1 VLNADLGPAIRN
13 GQPGFFISEFL
24 KRAFTKRE
32 LINTRTH
39 KHPAVAD
46 VRDGSN
52 SDFGA
57 RNREVRCTP
66 VNGHAATTAACPK
79 RAKRRRSPAV
89 GMFHRRL
96 SQTD

>member
-1 VLNADLGPAIRN
+1 LNADLGPAIRN

-46 VRDGSN
+46 VRDGSKGEMTALK
-52 SDFGA
+52 SDF
-57 RNREVRCTP
+57 RYTP
-66 VNGHAATTAACPK
+66 GSGHG
-79 RAKRRRSPAV
+79 RSHVQKCEA
-89 GMFHRRL
+89 
-96 SQTD
+96 